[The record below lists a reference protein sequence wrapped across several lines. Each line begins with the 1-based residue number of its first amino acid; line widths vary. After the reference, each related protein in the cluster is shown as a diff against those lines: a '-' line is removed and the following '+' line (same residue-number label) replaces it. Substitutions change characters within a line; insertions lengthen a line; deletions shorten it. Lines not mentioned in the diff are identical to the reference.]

1 MGIES
6 QTTTVMEIPSNT
18 FLDHWQGHRRLTR
31 RLIEAFPE
39 DKIFT
44 YSIGG
49 MRPFSDMVI
58 EFLGMAIP
66 GIRGMVTGVWKGN
79 EWPRPTTKAELL
91 QHWDEATAEI
101 NHYWPQLTTKRLLE
115 TDKAFGQWEGTVFS
129 FLYYFIDNEIH
140 HRGQGFVYLRSLGI
154 EPPYFYDRN

>member
-6 QTTTVMEIPSNT
+6 QTTTVMEIPSST

-91 QHWDEATAEI
+91 QHWDEATAEFKQVRVL
-101 NHYWPQLTTKRLLE
+101 HLGYVQPWRQVLRHQASVERFVACGDGGVDGEHGVAADLLE
-115 TDKAFGQWEGTVFS
+115 GGRGT
-129 FLYYFIDNEIH
+129 E
-140 HRGQGFVYLRSLGI
+140 
-154 EPPYFYDRN
+154 